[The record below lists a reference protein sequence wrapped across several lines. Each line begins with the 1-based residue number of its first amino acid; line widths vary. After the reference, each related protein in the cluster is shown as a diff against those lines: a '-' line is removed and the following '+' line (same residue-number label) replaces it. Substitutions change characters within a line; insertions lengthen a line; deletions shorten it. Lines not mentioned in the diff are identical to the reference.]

1 LQHPIKNPNSIP
13 TIAIN
18 PVSVKVTSILY
29 IIILLYIMPDTE
41 EKPKRQ
47 MTPEARER
55 MLSNLAKGRAAK
67 SRKLAEAKKSKLN
80 VVNSTHPEPQRE
92 NDETDDTLGGE
103 NTSSLASM
111 KLTCHGCKKVF
122 KHSSSKSKHVKICKV
137 LNAPAPAPEP
147 QHTPS
152 PILKPEIERK
162 PRARRKQ
169 KVTIIESDSES
180 SSSSSEEEELVVHRK
195 RKKKKNVVVRDA
207 APPPPPPPPPPLI
220 RQPPKPV
227 APQLSPQEIA
237 ARREQAMILHMA
249 RSMGSGGLQ

>member
-1 LQHPIKNPNSIP
+1 MS
-13 TIAIN
+13 
-18 PVSVKVTSILY
+18 
-29 IIILLYIMPDTE
+29 DT
-41 EKPKRQ
+41 EKPKKRQ
-47 MTPEARER
+47 MSPEARER
-55 MLSNLAKGRAAK
+55 MLANLKKGREAK
-67 SRKLAEAKKSKLN
+67 AKKLAEAKKSKLN
-80 VVNSTHPEPQRE
+80 GTTSTHLEPERE
-92 NDETDDTLGGE
+92 NDETKDTLGGE
-103 NTSSLASM
+103 NASALASM

-122 KHSSSKSKHVKICKV
+122 KHSSSKSKHLKICKV

-152 PILKPEIERK
+152 PILQPDVERK

-207 APPPPPPPPPPLI
+207 APPPPPPPPPPPLV

-249 RSMGSGGLQ
+249 RSMGHGGLQ

>member
-1 LQHPIKNPNSIP
+1 MS
-13 TIAIN
+13 
-18 PVSVKVTSILY
+18 
-29 IIILLYIMPDTE
+29 DTE
-41 EKPKRQ
+41 DKPKKRQ
-47 MTPEARER
+47 MSPEAREK
-55 MLSNLAKGRAAK
+55 MLANLKKGREAK

-122 KHSSSKSKHVKICKV
+122 KHTSSKSKHLKICKV

-195 RKKKKNVVVRDA
+195 RKKKKNVVVRDV
-207 APPPPPPPPPPLI
+207 APQPQPPLI

-227 APQLSPQEIA
+227 APQMSPQEIA

-249 RSMGSGGLQ
+249 RSMGHGGLQ

>member
-1 LQHPIKNPNSIP
+1 MS
-13 TIAIN
+13 
-18 PVSVKVTSILY
+18 
-29 IIILLYIMPDTE
+29 DTE
-41 EKPKRQ
+41 DKPKKRQ
-47 MTPEARER
+47 MSPEAREK
-55 MLSNLAKGRAAK
+55 MLANLQKGREAK

-80 VVNSTHPEPQRE
+80 VVNSIHPEPER
-92 NDETDDTLGGE
+92 DGGETDDTLGGE

-152 PILKPEIERK
+152 PILKPEPQLAPVR
-162 PRARRKQ
+162 RRRKQQ

-207 APPPPPPPPPPLI
+207 APQPPPPPPPPLI

-249 RSMGSGGLQ
+249 RSMGHGGLQ

>member
-1 LQHPIKNPNSIP
+1 MS
-13 TIAIN
+13 
-18 PVSVKVTSILY
+18 
-29 IIILLYIMPDTE
+29 DTE
-41 EKPKRQ
+41 DKPKKRQ
-47 MTPEARER
+47 MSPEAREK
-55 MLSNLAKGRAAK
+55 MLANLKKGREAK

-122 KHSSSKSKHVKICKV
+122 KHSSSKSKHLKICKV
-137 LNAPAPAPEP
+137 LNAPAPAPVP

-152 PILKPEIERK
+152 PILKPEVERK
-162 PRARRKQ
+162 PRSRRKQ

-207 APPPPPPPPPPLI
+207 TPHPPPPQLV

-237 ARREQAMILHMA
+237 ARQEQAMILHMA
-249 RSMGSGGLQ
+249 RSMGNGGL